1 MDQVEPV
8 CLCQY
13 NGEFGAELWHDLTY
27 FNRETIKET
36 IDIIQVKN
44 ESGVDQ

>member
-8 CLCQY
+8 CHSQY
-13 NGEFGAELWHDLTY
+13 NGKFRAELWHDLTY

-44 ESGVDQ
+44 DSGLDQ